1 MEAGGRQLPIEMP
14 IEKPKP
20 LQFHVLGVAV
30 HKSKLNA
37 AGQRLARAVA

>member
-14 IEKPKP
+14 IEEPKP
-20 LQFHVLGVAV
+20 LQFHVLRVAV
-30 HKSKLNA
+30 HKCKLNA